1 MQNRPYFR
9 FDLSSVV
16 FFSTGFPAWDGRG
29 DRLSSRNK
37 MSQSV
42 DGVVFV
48 LVPLFL
54 AKSMKH
60 YQKKKQNKTKQQ
72 HVRRNENKNRAKRR
86 EAGERKPLS
95 MVTHFYATC
104 CFATFAAAFAA
115 AASAAATTPTPPT
128 TTITTTTTTRLP

>member
-60 YQKKKQNKTKQQ
+60 YQKKKKTKQNNNMC
-72 HVRRNENKNRAKRR
+72 VEMRTRT
-86 EAGERKPLS
+86 ERKGEKREREN
-95 MVTHFYATC
+95 HF
-104 CFATFAAAFAA
+104 
-115 AASAAATTPTPPT
+115 PW
-128 TTITTTTTTRLP
+128 

>member
-60 YQKKKQNKTKQQ
+60 YQKKKKQNKT
-72 HVRRNENKNRAKRR
+72 
-86 EAGERKPLS
+86 
-95 MVTHFYATC
+95 TTC
-104 CFATFAAAFAA
+104 
-115 AASAAATTPTPPT
+115 ASK
-128 TTITTTTTTRLP
+128 